1 MADFI
6 ELINDETLLASVPLL
21 SWGGLK
27 EEKSHLK
34 KKMKSYNSSTTDKVQ
49 EEKDDIKESK
59 SPVYEEKHDP
69 VKLQTV

>member
-1 MADFI
+1 
-6 ELINDETLLASVPLL
+6 
-21 SWGGLK
+21 
-27 EEKSHLK
+27 
-34 KKMKSYNSSTTDKVQ
+34 MKSYNSSTTDKVQ